1 MLGWTLMTIFRALV
15 LTPASGRGAWVT
27 TGASGRGG
35 WPASA
40 ARSPG
45 SSRTRRWSFT
55 GMTRVKSLYLNIF
68 SAGSGSGPWTRRPGC
83 LSSSVG
89 TWKGGRSKKWGVKK
103 FEIEQ
108 LHKLERLS
116 VNVWM
121 LWSKGS
127 LSGTRLRT
135 WSGQWETSKRSKNSR
150 ASFPV
155 SKPHFNIPRPTLL
168 WRKIRFKHLLLLLYF
183 VSHSF
188 YLSIKFI
195 LLVNIKSFMESHYRL
210 AMVCPPPMTVSGPG
224 PALLWTNNSASL
236 LEDAQGGSHSWEV
249 LSRTI
254 KLDILLTWELEYFL
268 EMNIWDFVTFWGLLF
283 DIELVKLTGGDNSH
297 LNILFLGNPS
307 AIQPQVNLI

>member
-1 MLGWTLMTIFRALV
+1 MFECCGA
-15 LTPASGRGAWVT
+15 RGACQ
-27 TGASGRGG
+27 GRDWGHDQDNG
-35 WPASA
+35 RQ
-40 ARSPG
+40 AREA
-45 SSRTRRWSFT
+45 RTLELHFLCQ
-55 GMTRVKSLYLNIF
+55 SLISIY
-68 SAGSGSGPWTRRPGC
+68 PD
-83 LSSSVG
+83 
-89 TWKGGRSKKWGVKK
+89 
-103 FEIEQ
+103 
-108 LHKLERLS
+108 
-116 VNVWM
+116 
-121 LWSKGS
+121 
-127 LSGTRLRT
+127 
-135 WSGQWETSKRSKNSR
+135 
-150 ASFPV
+150 
-155 SKPHFNIPRPTLL
+155 LL

-307 AIQPQVNLI
+307 AIQPKVNLI